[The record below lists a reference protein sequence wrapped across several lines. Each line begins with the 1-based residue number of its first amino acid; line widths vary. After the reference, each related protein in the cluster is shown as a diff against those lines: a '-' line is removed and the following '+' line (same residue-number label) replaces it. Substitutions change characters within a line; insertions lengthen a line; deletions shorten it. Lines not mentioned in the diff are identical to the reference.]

1 MAKEP
6 SVHVPLKHFVET
18 HKNNNLTDHTFLL
31 FLASSD
37 QRKCDFLKLEDI
49 SPFGA
54 TVVPLFW
61 TSGDVR
67 SRFQSQG
74 ESLRFRASLPVFYA
88 VFSSLRPSTNR
99 ASTTNIIV

>member
-1 MAKEP
+1 M
-6 SVHVPLKHFVET
+6 PLKHFVET

-54 TVVPLFW
+54 TTNSTPVLDFW
-61 TSGDVR
+61 
-67 SRFQSQG
+67 
-74 ESLRFRASLPVFYA
+74 
-88 VFSSLRPSTNR
+88 
-99 ASTTNIIV
+99 